1 MTNPSSNAA
10 PQSYGG
16 DLHEEINDYGELLVY
31 SGKLIAE
38 EQTPFQKLTVFEN
51 PILGKVLGSDGIS
64 QTSEAEENI
73 YHEMMAHVPMFAHG
87 KVKSVLIV
95 GGGDGGI
102 LRCILEHQSVT
113 RAVLAEIDEAVPR
126 LVEKYIPAICGN
138 AFKDPRTEI
147 KIGDGFEFVRNAT
160 EKFDLIIVDSTDAY
174 GPGRVLFEDEFL
186 TLAKN
191 CLNPGGIF
199 INQNATDFVNYGDE
213 MLVTTVTRSLRKHY
227 ADVTFFR
234 TAVPLYWGGDTF
246 LGWATDDKSLRAQP
260 LSAIAQRYSASGILT
275 KYYNPE
281 MHLASFALPNSV
293 RAMMAK
299 A

>member
-1 MTNPSSNAA
+1 MTNAPEAA
-10 PQSYGG
+10 YGG

-31 SGKLIAE
+31 SSKLIAE

-51 PILGKVLGSDGIS
+51 PILGRVLGSDGIS

-73 YHEMMAHVPMFAHG
+73 YHEMMAHVPLFAHG
-87 KVKSVLIV
+87 NVKSVLII

-102 LRCILEHQSVT
+102 LRCVMDHKTVE
-113 RAVLAEIDEAVPR
+113 RAVLVDIDEAVPR
-126 LVEKYIPAICGN
+126 LVRKYIPAICGN
-138 AFKDPRTEI
+138 GFEDPRSELIIDDGCKYI
-147 KIGDGFEFVRNAT
+147 KNTT

-186 TLAKN
+186 ADAKAR
-191 CLNPGGIF
+191 LNTGGIY
-199 INQNATDFVNYGDE
+199 INQNATDFVKYGDE
-213 MLVTTVTRSLRKHY
+213 MLVTTVTRSLRRHY
-227 ADVTFFR
+227 KDVSFFR

-246 LGWATDDKSLRAQP
+246 LGWATDETSYRQQP
-260 LSAIAQRYSASGILT
+260 KNVIEERYKNSGIKT
-275 KYYNPE
+275 KYYNPD

-293 RAMMAK
+293 LEMMAK